1 MKLYVNGRFLGRR
14 ATGVERFGREMLLRI
29 DAWAGSGLLKDFQ
42 IEILVPATASI
53 QVEFMHLK
61 YSAVGKLGGQ
71 AWEQLELPFYAR
83 KGLLL
88 NLCNLGPLLAGRQ
101 VVCMHDAATS
111 ALPLAFSWRF
121 RRWYSLALP
130 ILGKRAKKVVTISEF
145 SAQEL
150 RRWYSV
156 PKEKLTV
163 VSEGGEHIR
172 RVTAEPFPIA
182 LQEGRFYLLAV
193 GSQAAH
199 KNLKVVFEALS
210 LVQDL
215 PVDLILVGGA
225 NAGIF
230 AGPQSSESERI
241 IRAGYVSDGVLKS
254 LYQRASAF
262 LFPSL
267 YEGFGIPPL
276 EAMHCGCP
284 VIASNAACMPEILGD
299 AALFFDPHSAEALAS
314 QIRILFSDDGLRRN
328 LSERGVRRA
337 AHYSWDRGAKDLI
350 QTCRDAAA

>member
-29 DAWAGSGLLKDFQ
+29 DEWVGKGLLKDIQ
-42 IEILVPATASI
+42 VEILVPQKAGI
-53 QVEFMHLK
+53 PVEFVHLK
-61 YSAVGKLGGQ
+61 YSAVGKLAGQ
-71 AWEQLELPFYAR
+71 AWEQLELPICAR
-83 KGLLL
+83 NGLLL
-88 NLCNLGPLLAGRQ
+88 NLCNLGPLLGGRQ

-121 RRWYSLALP
+121 RKWYSVALP
-130 ILGKRAKKVVTISEF
+130 ILGRRAKKVVTISEF

-150 RRWYSV
+150 RKWYSV
-156 PKEKLTV
+156 PKQKMTV
-163 VSEGGEHIR
+163 VSEGGEHIL
-172 RVTAEPFPIA
+172 RVTPEPLPIA
-182 LQEGRFYLLAV
+182 LNEGRFYLLAV

-199 KNLKVVFEALS
+199 KNLKVVFEALR

-215 PVDLILVGGA
+215 PIDLILVGGA
-225 NAGIF
+225 NAGVF
-230 AGPQSSESERI
+230 AGPQSSDSERI

-284 VIASNAACMPEILGD
+284 VIASNAACLPEILGE
-299 AALFFDPHSAEALAS
+299 AALFFDPHSPVALAS
-314 QIRILFSDDGLRRN
+314 QIRLLFSDPDLRRR
-328 LSERGVRRA
+328 LRERGVERA
-337 AHYSWDRGAKDLI
+337 DQYSWDRGARALI
-350 QTCRDAAA
+350 EACRDAAT